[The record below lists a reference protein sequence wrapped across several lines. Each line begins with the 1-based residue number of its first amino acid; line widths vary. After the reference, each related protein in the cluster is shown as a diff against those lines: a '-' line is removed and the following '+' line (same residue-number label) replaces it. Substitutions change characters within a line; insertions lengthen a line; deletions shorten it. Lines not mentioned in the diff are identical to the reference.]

1 MFIPLKDI
9 NPTSRTPVVTIAL
22 IAINVAV
29 FVYELSLGDR
39 LGYFIA
45 AWGAVPYEITHAVD
59 LVGRYQGSP
68 IVQTPG
74 PPVIWLTL
82 VSSMFMHGGIM
93 HIGGNMLY
101 LWIFGNNI
109 EDLMGPVK
117 FLLFYIGCGLVA
129 ALAHILT
136 APGSP
141 VPVVGASGAVSGIL
155 GAYLVAYPRAR
166 VVCLVF
172 IIFFIQLITVPAM
185 VVLLLWFV
193 IQALQGLSSLG
204 IEKTSGVAWFAHV
217 GGFAAGYIGLRV
229 FGARE
234 LRRLRAARQWGDR
247 I

>member
-1 MFIPLKDI
+1 MFLPLKDI

-22 IAINVAV
+22 IAVNLAV
-29 FVYELSLGDR
+29 FVYELSLGQR

-74 PPVIWLTL
+74 PPVIWLTM

-129 ALAHILT
+129 ALVHIMT
-136 APGSP
+136 APGST

-166 VVCLVF
+166 VICLVF
-172 IIFFIQLITVPAM
+172 LVFFIQLITVPAM
-185 VVLLLWFV
+185 VVLILWFV

-204 IEKTSGVAWFAHV
+204 LEHTSGVAWFAHI
-217 GGFAAGYIGLRV
+217 GGFAVGVIGIKIFARKELQRV
-229 FGARE
+229 K
-234 LRRLRAARQWGDR
+234 LARQ
-247 I
+247 